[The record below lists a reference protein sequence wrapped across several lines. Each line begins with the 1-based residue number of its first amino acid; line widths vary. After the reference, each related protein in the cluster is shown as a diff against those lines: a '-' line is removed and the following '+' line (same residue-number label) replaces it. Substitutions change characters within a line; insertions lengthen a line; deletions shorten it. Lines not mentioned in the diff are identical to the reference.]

1 VGPAAAAAMVVLLQT
16 NYETSTGVGVHGA
29 WSMDMEKYGSELIC
43 CPSFSLILMI
53 LVQNNAKK
61 EDISYR

>member
-29 WSMDMEKYGSELIC
+29 WSMDMEYGSELIC
-43 CPSFSLILMI
+43 CPPFSLILMI
-53 LVQNNAKK
+53 LVQYNAKK
-61 EDISYR
+61 EAISYR